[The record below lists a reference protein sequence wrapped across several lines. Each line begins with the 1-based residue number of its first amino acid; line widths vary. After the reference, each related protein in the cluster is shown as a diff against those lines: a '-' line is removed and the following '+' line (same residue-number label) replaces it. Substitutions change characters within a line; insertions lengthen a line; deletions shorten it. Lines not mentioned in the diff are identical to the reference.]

1 MFLKHEFH
9 SFSLR
14 KQFKSAYIENFPF
27 SYSTTLCYTS
37 NFSTYFF
44 LPSTGL
50 LPMNTVSFRLPLG
63 IQQIRCILQSALTH
77 RNVLLPNTHSTLFT
91 TSLFLLRYVF
101 DFHIF
106 TCKYISNY
114 IPCYYCLP
122 FSFVITQF

>member
-1 MFLKHEFH
+1 MFPKREFH

-14 KQFKSAYIENFPF
+14 GQFKSAYNDHFAF

-50 LPMNTVSFRLPLG
+50 LPLTADSFRLPLG

-91 TSLFLLRYVF
+91 PSLFLFRYAF

-106 TCKYISNY
+106 TCKYISNH
-114 IPCYYCLP
+114 IPCYYCLS